1 MTSTTSTMTGKLTST
16 KSREASLCPR
26 SADGAKVH
34 ALSPLLRRA
43 LLSLVLLVTAFSF
56 ANFAFAIP
64 APKPA
69 SQEPGSDTGAPYPED
84 PPHRNALKAAERG
97 DKAEAAGHLD
107 EAWKDYQEAERFVPT
122 DRPIA
127 ERAAAVRSKLVRQ
140 HVEIAEK
147 LALDGHLEK
156 ATTELDKAIAIDP
169 GDTFLSQR
177 LLEMKSMDDE
187 LPPQPK
193 PGEGFPS
200 LKVTPGKKAFNLR
213 GDAKT
218 VYEQVARQFG
228 ITATFD
234 PDLPARSLRFRTD
247 EVDFKSAMSLL
258 TAETGTFYRPLDP
271 TLMFVA
277 ANTADKRKQY
287 AIEGEQTFPL
297 PSSVSTEDMTELQRV
312 LKEITNSTHI
322 ELNTNSRSIT
332 MRDTP
337 DKLQLAGQIIQQ
349 TERTRGEIMLDIQ
362 LLEVDKGTA
371 RNIGITTPFPVT
383 GTILTPQ
390 AITALRAATTAASA
404 LTELAAILTGAGTSN
419 LTSFFPVGG
428 GDSTLLVTLGAVAAN
443 FSDSLSV
450 VKSGRE
456 VLLRAQN
463 GKPATFFVGDRFPIT
478 LSLLSG
484 SLTGG
489 TNTTPN
495 IGITGLANFSPT
507 SFPLTQFNV
516 GLNPSALVANFFT
529 SGTLPDLAVVYNNP
543 GTTSFTILQNQDS
556 GNFTTVTPAPITL
569 GANEVGQVAIGTG
582 VFRNDG
588 TKFLTAQP
596 DDVVLVNNT
605 SNTISVLLGNG
616 DGTFVEAP
624 NSPIAVGK
632 GPTSVVVADFNNDG
646 FLDIAVSNFTD
657 NTITLLRGNGDGTF
671 TQFPASP
678 FALNN
683 TTQTPEAGPVAMV
696 GGFFGN
702 AINQTN
708 ETDLAIVNKTSN
720 NVTILLNTVDNNQN
734 VTFTEATAG
743 PIPVGNTPVAIT
755 TGDFNADGIADLAVV
770 NQVDNTVSVFL
781 GSSNENGSF
790 VPATNSPFSVDATAP
805 TGIVAA
811 SFSGGTTPDLA
822 ITNQG
827 SSTLSFFIANGDGTF
842 TAGGLLSQ
850 GVQLTVPSGPTA
862 IITGALAT
870 SNNGLPDV
878 AFVAQTSGATNGVV
892 GVILDSSAFAAA
904 NSSISGQTPY
914 PGSEFEDLGVK
925 VKATPTLHPNHEVT
939 LQLEFEIRALANATV
954 NGIPILT
961 NRTLS
966 QTVRLKENEPSVLGG
981 LTDIEETRS
990 ITGLP
995 GFAEIPGPPG
1005 YAFGDHTNNYQ
1016 DTELLFVITPIALR
1030 TPDHDTRAI
1039 YAGRG
1044 EPGGQS
1050 GAGAGGGRQFVPE
1063 QPQPVP
1069 QPENPPAA
1077 EPPAAQPTDQP
1088 RPGQN
1093 PRQNPQE
1100 PGQPPPNQQQQQQ
1113 QPAPPT
1119 QANPPADTPPPNR

>member
-1 MTSTTSTMTGKLTST
+1 MTT
-16 KSREASLCPR
+16 
-26 SADGAKVH
+26 
-34 ALSPLLRRA
+34 
-43 LLSLVLLVTAFSF
+43 LSL
-56 ANFAFAIP
+56 ANFALAIP
-64 APKPA
+64 AAIPVP
-69 SQEPGSDTGAPYPED
+69 QDPGSDTGAPYPED
-84 PPHRNALKAAERG
+84 PAHRNALKAAERG

-122 DRPIA
+122 DRPMA

-147 LALDGHLEK
+147 FALEGHLEK
-156 ATTELDKAIAIDP
+156 ATAELNQALAIDP
-169 GDTFLSQR
+169 RDTFLSQR

-193 PGEGFPS
+193 FGAGFPS
-200 LKVTPGKKAFNLR
+200 LKVTPGKKSFNLR

-228 ITATFD
+228 ITASFD
-234 PDLPARSLRFRTD
+234 PDLPSRTVRFRTD
-247 EVDFKSAMSLL
+247 EVDFKTAMSLL
-258 TAETGTFYRPLDP
+258 AVETGTFYRPLDP

-287 AIEGEQTFPL
+287 AMEGEETFPL

-312 LKEITNSTHI
+312 LKDITNSTHI

-337 DKLQLAGQIIQQ
+337 DKLRLAGQIIQQ

-362 LLEVDKGTA
+362 LLEVDKTTA
-371 RNIGITTPFPVT
+371 TNIGLTTPFPAT
-383 GTILTPQ
+383 GTLLTPQ
-390 AITALRAATTAASA
+390 ALTMLKAATTAASA
-404 LTELAAILTGAGTSN
+404 LTELAAILTGNGTTN

-443 FSDSLSV
+443 FSDSFSV

-463 GKPATFFVGDRFPIT
+463 GKPATFFVGDRYPIT

-495 IGITGLANFSPT
+495 IGLTGLANFSPT

-516 GLNPSALVANFFT
+516 GLNPTALVANFFT
-529 SGTLPDLAVVYNNP
+529 SGTLPDLAVVYNNS

-569 GANEVGQVAIGTG
+569 GANETGQIAIGTG

-588 TKFLTAQP
+588 TKFSTAQP

-605 SNTISVLLGNG
+605 SNNISILLGNG

-646 FLDIAVSNFTD
+646 FLDLAVSNSTD

-696 GGFFGN
+696 SGFFGN

-720 NVTILLNTVDNNQN
+720 NVTILLTTVDSNQN
-734 VTFTEATAG
+734 VTFNEPAAG

-770 NQVDNTVSVFL
+770 NQIDNTISVFL
-781 GSSNENGSF
+781 GSSNENGTF
-790 VPATNSPFSVDATAP
+790 VAATNSPFSVGATAP

-822 ITNQG
+822 VTNQDSG
-827 SSTLSFFIANGDGTF
+827 TLSFFIANGDGTF
-842 TAGGLLSQ
+842 TAGGLLTQ

-862 IITGALAT
+862 IITGDLST

-878 AFVAQTSGATNGVV
+878 AFIAQASGATNGVV

-925 VKATPTLHPNHEVT
+925 VKATPSLHPNHEVT

-981 LTDIEETRS
+981 LTDVEETRS

-1005 YAFGDHTNNYQ
+1005 YAFGDHTNSYS

-1030 TPDHDTRAI
+1030 TPDHNTRAI

-1050 GAGAGGGRQFVPE
+1050 GSGPGGGRQFVPE
-1063 QPQPVP
+1063 QPQPAP

-1077 EPPAAQPTDQP
+1077 PPTDQP
-1088 RPGQN
+1088 QPSQN

-1100 PGQPPPNQQQQQQ
+1100 PGQPPPSQQPPSQPPPNQPP
-1113 QPAPPT
+1113 PAPPT
-1119 QANPPADTPPPNR
+1119 QANPPADTPPADR

>member
-1 MTSTTSTMTGKLTST
+1 MTSNKFRESSLFTRSTNGTN
-16 KSREASLCPR
+16 RR
-26 SADGAKVH
+26 V
-34 ALSPLLRRA
+34 LSPLLRSA
-43 LLSLVLLVTAFSF
+43 LLSLVLIPAPFSF

-64 APKPA
+64 AAKPA
-69 SQEPGSDTGAPYPED
+69 PQEPGSDTGAPYPED
-84 PPHRNALKAAERG
+84 PAHRNALKAAERG
-97 DKAEAAGHLD
+97 DKAEAAGHLE

-122 DRPIA
+122 DRPMA

-147 LALDGHLEK
+147 FALEGQLER

-200 LKVTPGKKAFNLR
+200 LKAAPGKKAFNLR

-228 ITATFD
+228 ITASFD
-234 PDLPARSLRFRTD
+234 PDLPARTVRFRTD
-247 EVDFKSAMSLL
+247 DVDFKTAMSLL
-258 TAETGTFYRPLDP
+258 AVETGTFYRPLNP

-277 ANTADKRKQY
+277 ANSADKRKQY
-287 AIEGEQTFPL
+287 DMEGEQTFPL
-297 PSSVSTEDMTELQRV
+297 PASVSSEDMTELQRV
-312 LKEITNSTHI
+312 LKDITNSTHI

-337 DKLQLAGQIIQQ
+337 EKLQLAGQIIQQ

-362 LLEVDKGTA
+362 LLEVDKTTA
-371 RNIGITTPFPVT
+371 TNIGLTTPFPAT
-383 GTILTPQ
+383 GTLLTPQ
-390 AITALRAATTAASA
+390 ALTALKAATTAASA
-404 LTELAAILTGAGTSN
+404 LTELASILTGNGTTN

-463 GKPATFFVGDRFPIT
+463 GKPASFFVGDRFPIT

-495 IGITGLANFSPT
+495 IGLTGLANFSPT
-507 SFPLTQFNV
+507 TFPLTQFNV

-543 GTTSFTILQNQDS
+543 GTTSFTILQNQDG

-569 GANEVGQVAIGTG
+569 GANETGQIAIGTG

-588 TKFLTAQP
+588 TKFSTAQP
-596 DDVVLVNNT
+596 DDVVLVNST
-605 SNTISVLLGNG
+605 SNNISILLGNG

-632 GPTSVVVADFNNDG
+632 DPTSVVVADFNNDG
-646 FLDIAVSNFTD
+646 FLDLAISNFAD

-678 FALNN
+678 FVLNN
-683 TTQTPEAGPVAMV
+683 TTQTPESGPVAMIS
-696 GGFFGN
+696 GFFGN

-720 NVTILLNTVDNNQN
+720 NVTILLTSVDNNQN
-734 VTFTEATAG
+734 VTLTEATAG
-743 PIPVGNTPVAIT
+743 PVPVGNTPVAIT
-755 TGDFNADGIADLAVV
+755 TGDFNADGVADLAVV

-790 VPATNSPFSVDATAP
+790 VPAANSPFSVDATAP

-827 SSTLSFFIANGDGTF
+827 SGTLSFFIANGDGTF

-850 GVQLTVPSGPTA
+850 GVQLTIPSGPTA
-862 IITGALAT
+862 IITSALAT

-878 AFVAQTSGATNGVV
+878 AFVAQTSGAANGVV
-892 GVILDSSAFAAA
+892 GVVLDSTAFAAA

-939 LQLEFEIRALANATV
+939 LQLEFEIRALANTTV

-981 LTDIEETRS
+981 LTDVEETRS

-1005 YAFGDHTNNYQ
+1005 YAFGDHADSYS
-1016 DTELLFVITPIALR
+1016 DTELLFVVTPIALR
-1030 TPDHDTRAI
+1030 TPDHNTRAI

-1050 GAGAGGGRQFVPE
+1050 GGGAGGGRQFVPE
-1063 QPQPVP
+1063 QPQPAP
-1069 QPENPPAA
+1069 QPDNPPAGQ
-1077 EPPAAQPTDQP
+1077 PPAAQPPTAQPADQP
-1088 RPGQN
+1088 QPVQN

-1100 PGQPPPNQQQQQQ
+1100 PGQPPQNQQPQQ

-1119 QANPPADTPPPNR
+1119 QANPPADAPPPNR